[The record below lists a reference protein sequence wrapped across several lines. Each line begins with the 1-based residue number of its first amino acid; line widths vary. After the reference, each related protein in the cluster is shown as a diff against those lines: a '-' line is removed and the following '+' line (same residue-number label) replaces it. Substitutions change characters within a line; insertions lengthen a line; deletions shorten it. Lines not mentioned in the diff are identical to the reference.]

1 MKVQRMFQSS
11 LLLCGM
17 ISILWTPVMPVRAE
31 QIDETVEEQIA
42 ETKLQEEQVIQIE
55 NITGLDDEFRTQA
68 EEGVLIVEE
77 VEQYRRAAKQKKVQR
92 TIVIV
97 LVIAIFGVGIITGL
111 QEKRKKDSMATDQKE
126 SAAEKVEEGQD

>member
-31 QIDETVEEQIA
+31 QIDKTVEEQIA

-55 NITGLDDEFRTQA
+55 NITELDDEFRMQA

-111 QEKRKKDSMATDQKE
+111 QEKRKKDSMAADIKE

>member
-31 QIDETVEEQIA
+31 QIDKTVEEQIA

-77 VEQYRRAAKQKKVQR
+77 VEQYRKAAKQKKVQR

-111 QEKRKKDSMATDQKE
+111 QEKRKKDSMAADPKE
-126 SAAEKVEEGQD
+126 SAAEKVEKGQD

>member
-17 ISILWTPVMPVRAE
+17 ISMLWTPVMPVRAE

-126 SAAEKVEEGQD
+126 SAAEKVEEGQG

>member
-31 QIDETVEEQIA
+31 QIDKTVEEQIA

-55 NITGLDDEFRTQA
+55 NITELDDEFRTQA

-126 SAAEKVEEGQD
+126 SAAEKVEEGQG